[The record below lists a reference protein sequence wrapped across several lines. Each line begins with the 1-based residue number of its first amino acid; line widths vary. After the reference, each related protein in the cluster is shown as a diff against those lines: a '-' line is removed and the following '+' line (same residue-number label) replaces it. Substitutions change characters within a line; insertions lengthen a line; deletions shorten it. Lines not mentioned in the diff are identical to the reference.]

1 MNKEQLDMRLKGFF
15 KHNQEQSQETTH
27 DHVEHASL
35 DSDVHLSDI
44 LQPATLI
51 TGIIVLVLVVLTGW
65 YIWVLKPAMNDNE
78 SMIHF
83 MPPAQT
89 ANEAAKP
96 IAIAPNETLVPSET
110 LVPTPVPQ
118 SIAQTAPAPLSS
130 ENPAENHSNNT
141 ATSSP
146 IKSTPL
152 RSLPSKTT
160 HVAKTE
166 SVSKSHHAHAS
177 RKKVQGKSTSQHLPT
192 LNEEQKCTPAQIA
205 MQQCANY
212 P

>member
-27 DHVEHASL
+27 DHVEHANL

-118 SIAQTAPAPLSS
+118 SIAQPAPLSS
-130 ENPAENHSNNT
+130 ENPAENHSNN
-141 ATSSP
+141 AVTSSP
-146 IKSTPL
+146 KSM
-152 RSLPSKTT
+152 PSKMT

-177 RKKVQGKSTSQHLPT
+177 RKKVQHNKASQHLPT

-205 MQQCANY
+205 MQQCATY